1 MTSTGDALPRV
12 LVREF
17 FDAALAAVDPA
28 RAVERHFG
36 SVEQRLE
43 REGIDR
49 VRLVAVGKAAWPMAR
64 QAQARLGGR
73 LVEGVVLTRHG
84 QAPDRAAPPLEVL
97 EGGHPLPD
105 AGSVAGT
112 AAVCRVLRAAE
123 PGTLVL
129 FLISG
134 GGSALLVAPAGA
146 LSLEQQQQATD
157 ELLRC
162 GAEIDE
168 INAVRK
174 HLSAIKGGQAARL
187 AAPAGVLSLIV
198 SDVIGDRLDVIA
210 SGPTAPDPSTYAEAL
225 EVLRRHRISDRVA
238 PAVIAHLEQG
248 AAGDL
253 PETPGPGD
261 PLFAAV
267 ENFLVAS
274 NTLAVEAAVEAARRS
289 GWHAETGARDVRGE
303 AREVGVEMARD
314 ALGRR
319 RGSCCTVSGGETTVH
334 VRGPGRGGR
343 NMELALA
350 FAMEIAGAESITLL
364 SAGTDGSDGPTDAAG
379 AIVDGQTVP
388 RALARG
394 LDPRTY
400 LERNDSYEF
409 FRRAGGLLITGPT
422 NTNVM
427 DLQILLVGR
436 EP

>member
-1 MTSTGDALPRV
+1 M
-12 LVREF
+12 
-17 FDAALAAVDPA
+17 
-28 RAVERHFG
+28 
-36 SVEQRLE
+36 
-43 REGIDR
+43 
-49 VRLVAVGKAAWPMAR
+49 
-64 QAQARLGGR
+64 
-73 LVEGVVLTRHG
+73 
-84 QAPDRAAPPLEVL
+84 
-97 EGGHPLPD
+97 
-105 AGSVAGT
+105 
-112 AAVCRVLRAAE
+112 
-123 PGTLVL
+123 
-129 FLISG
+129 
-134 GGSALLVAPAGA
+134 
-146 LSLEQQQQATD
+146 
-157 ELLRC
+157 RC

-289 GWHAETGARDVRGE
+289 GWHAETGARDLRGE